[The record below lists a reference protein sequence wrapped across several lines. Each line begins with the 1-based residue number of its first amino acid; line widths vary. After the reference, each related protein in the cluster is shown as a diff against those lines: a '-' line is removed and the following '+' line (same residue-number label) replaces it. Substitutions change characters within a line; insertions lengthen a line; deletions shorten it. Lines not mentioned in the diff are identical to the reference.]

1 MWLGKEVLLW
11 NIDSG
16 KYSASDIIGTFIVFL
31 VVGLPSDKFH
41 RFSRTLHKE
50 KLHLEK

>member
-16 KYSASDIIGTFIVFL
+16 KYSASDIIGTFYCI
-31 VVGLPSDKFH
+31 
-41 RFSRTLHKE
+41 FSCGAAFRQISPILKNIT
-50 KLHLEK
+50 